1 MRKMFI
7 IFTVFSLVL
16 NSCDKGKSPEGP
28 TDIRIKNITDQVFQ
42 TLSVDTSGGSFDY
55 EGTVAAGGISEYKR
69 FEKAYPRA
77 EVTVTIN
84 GEAYT
89 TGTQNYNYQ
98 VVLGQGKFTYEV
110 YIENPT
116 LRKLAIARVIPEAP
130 LD

>member
-1 MRKMFI
+1 MKRI
-7 IFTVFSLVL
+7 LILIPVFLL
-16 NSCDKGKSPEGP
+16 TFNSCDKGKSPEGP
-28 TDIRIKNITDQVFQ
+28 TDIRVKNLTDLSF
-42 TLSVDTSGGSFDY
+42 TALSVDTSGGSFEY
-55 EGTVAAGGISEYKR
+55 TVPVAAGEYSEYKR
-69 FEKAYPRA
+69 FEKAYPKA

-84 GEAYT
+84 GEIYS

-110 YIENPT
+110 YIENAS